1 MGKIRILDER
11 TANQIAAGEVV
22 ERPASVVK
30 ELVENALDAGAT
42 EIRIRVS
49 RGGVEEIRVLD
60 DGEGMDS
67 GDLLLAVERH
77 ATSKLTRLDELSSLG
92 TLGFRGEAL
101 PSIASVSLMTL
112 ESCPGASGEGHR
124 LRVEGGSVLPP
135 ESVGHPRG
143 TTVTVRSLFF
153 NAPAR
158 RKFLRAA
165 STETGHVADVVSRIA
180 LAHFD
185 RRFLLEADGKTLVD
199 APPAAHRSERVR
211 QIFGAGTA
219 DALIRFERQAGP
231 YRVSGFASR
240 PDFTRSS
247 TRDQWLFVNGRAVR
261 DRGILHAI
269 AGAYHTLLPR
279 GRHPFV
285 LIFLEVPADRVD
297 VNVHPAKWE
306 VRIADSGAIHE
317 MVRHAIRSALEE
329 ERPLARLDGLVPAPV
344 PAVATSGAGR
354 RETQSLSGAP
364 SESWEF
370 SAGTPG
376 ATTLFD
382 AAGGGPRSL
391 VPLGQYRE
399 SYILASDEEG
409 LVIVDQHAAHERVL
423 YEQILREAEER
434 SARRQALLFPLTLEM
449 DPARSRCLEEGRE
462 DLERL
467 GFLLEPFGPRTFL
480 VREVPALLGNADPA
494 ALLRDL
500 ADDFEGTAG
509 ARSLEKVRDRLA
521 ATTACHAAVKVDFP
535 LTPEKMSYLLQEL
548 FRTSSPMTCPH
559 GRPVLLRLSH
569 RELEKSFHRR

>member
-30 ELVENALDAGAT
+30 ELLENALDAGAT

-67 GDLLLAVERH
+67 RDLLLAVERH
-77 ATSKLTRLDELSSLG
+77 ATSKLTRLEELSALG

-101 PSIASVSLMTL
+101 PSIASVSIMTL
-112 ESCPGASGEGHR
+112 ESCPGAPGEGCR
-124 LRVEGGSVLPP
+124 LRVEGGSVSPP

-165 STETGHVADVVSRIA
+165 STETSHVADIVSRIA

-185 RRFLLEADGKTLVD
+185 RRVLLEADGKTLVD
-199 APPAAHRSERVR
+199 APPATHRGERVR

-219 DALIRFERQAGP
+219 DQLIRFERQAGP

-269 AGAYHTLLPR
+269 TGAYHTLLPR

-285 LIFLEVPADRVD
+285 LIFLEVPSDRVD

-306 VRIADSGAIHE
+306 VRLADSEAIHE
-317 MVRHAIRSALEE
+317 LVRHAIRSALEE
-329 ERPLARLDGLVPAPV
+329 ERPLARLDGFVPV
-344 PAVATSGAGR
+344 PAAVPSG
-354 RETQSLSGAP
+354 SGWSGSPSRAARA

-370 SAGTPG
+370 SPGTPG

-382 AAGGGPRSL
+382 AASGGLGSL

-399 SYILASDEEG
+399 SYILASDAEG
-409 LVIVDQHAAHERVL
+409 LVIVDQHVAHERVL

-434 SARRQALLFPLTLEM
+434 SVKRQALLFPLTLEM
-449 DPARSRCLEEGRE
+449 DPARSRWLEEGRE

-480 VREVPALLGNADPA
+480 VREVPALLGNTDPT

-500 ADDFEGTAG
+500 ADDLEGPAG
-509 ARSLEKVRDRLA
+509 PRSLEKVRDRLA
-521 ATTACHAAVKVDFP
+521 ATTACHAAVKVNFP

-548 FRTSSPMTCPH
+548 SRTSSPMTCPH
-559 GRPVLLRLSH
+559 GRPVLLRLTH
-569 RELEKSFHRR
+569 RQLEKSFHRR